1 MWCKIQIIFKISH
14 QNLPGNNIVLESYS
28 EKRKKLRETSNSVV
42 GRKAV
47 GFLFS
52 QSPLSLRTR
61 WVTKETAPFEN
72 IMNSLDKI
80 HVKIKRFQQEKSPQR
95 NLSEFPAASV
105 YIPC

>member
-14 QNLPGNNIVLESYS
+14 QNLSDNNIALKSYS
-28 EKRKKLRETSNSVV
+28 EKRKELREISNSVV
-42 GRKAV
+42 GRKGV

-52 QSPLSLRTR
+52 QSPLSLRMG
-61 WVTKETAPFEN
+61 WVTHETAPFGN
-72 IMNSLDKI
+72 IMNPIDKI

>member
-14 QNLPGNNIVLESYS
+14 QNLPDNNIVLESYS
-28 EKRKKLRETSNSVV
+28 EKRKELREISNSVV
-42 GRKAV
+42 GRKGV

-52 QSPLSLRTR
+52 QSPLFLRMR
-61 WVTKETAPFEN
+61 WVTQETAPFGN
-72 IMNSLDKI
+72 IVNSLDKI